1 MVPSDP
7 SASPPPPSKAWT
19 LSPPAPLLIK
29 DRQVFDR
36 RAPSLSVSLQAE
48 NWHWCV
54 VFWDVFVSSC
64 YRNPFSPLFASR
76 LHPVPRHTG
85 ISSHLSEQWLKKR
98 AKRLHCYQGC
108 SWTKGPTVKR
118 EVILYNNSMW
128 RWGYWLAVQ
137 HIMLML
143 LRERTQWPLRVEY
156 KDERTLLLKA
166 VLGLM
171 KCYLL

>member
-1 MVPSDP
+1 M
-7 SASPPPPSKAWT
+7 
-19 LSPPAPLLIK
+19 
-29 DRQVFDR
+29 
-36 RAPSLSVSLQAE
+36 LQK
-48 NWHWCV
+48 
-54 VFWDVFVSSC
+54 
-64 YRNPFSPLFASR
+64 PFSPLFASR

-128 RWGYWLAVQ
+128 RWGYWFPVR

-171 KCYLL
+171 KCYLLYVLSPKPSMTSLRLWALSVMLYMTHEQLYTLKSICGGKHMLLVETHCKHGCVKQLCDMCQR